1 MSPIK
6 KIRKRNGVIA
16 AFDQH
21 KITEA
26 IWNAAKSVG
35 GTNKELADQI
45 SNQVTAVLEVFFK
58 DENNVPSVE
67 QIQDLVE
74 KILIEGG
81 HAKTAKSY
89 ILYREQ
95 HKKIRSAQEEI
106 LGGKTT
112 QLPFSAN
119 ALKVLAGKYLQRDD
133 DDNVCESPEEMF
145 DRVAQALANVEVN
158 YGKTETEIKQY
169 KENFKEILS
178 NF

>member
-1 MSPIK
+1 M
-6 KIRKRNGVIA
+6 
-16 AFDQH
+16 
-21 KITEA
+21 
-26 IWNAAKSVG
+26 G

-145 DRVAQALANVEVN
+145 NRVAQALANVEAN
-158 YGKTETEIKQY
+158 YGKPKRKFNTKKIQRNSRK
-169 KENFKEILS
+169 F
-178 NF
+178 